1 MTIRVPQV
9 MRAAAID
16 RFGGPEVLTIHS
28 LPVPRP
34 DPDEVLI
41 AVHTAGVGSWD
52 ADMRGG
58 WWPEGRPK
66 FSVVLG
72 TDGAGKVAAVGSR
85 VRRLQVRDKVYACS
99 FNNPKG
105 GF

>member
-9 MRAAAID
+9 TRAAAID

-41 AVHTAGVGSWD
+41 ALHTAGVGSWD
-52 ADMRGG
+52 ADMRAGG
-58 WWPEGRPK
+58 WPAGRPK
-66 FSVVLG
+66 FTIVLG

-85 VRRLQVRDKVYACS
+85 VRRLQVGDKVNA
-99 FNNPKG
+99 
-105 GF
+105 